1 MGPYGHAMTYA
12 PRAMEPDVKPPSK
25 SSSLVL
31 PLVAGLLL
39 ASIAAYV
46 GWTLGTAEATSDQ
59 PAAASAGQHA
69 PILTKFRMPNLEGG
83 ETGPSD
89 FKGKVVVV
97 DFWATWCGPCR
108 TQAKILEPLVTEWKN
123 DVQFLAVSLGED
135 KDTVATYIA
144 NHPYPYPVLY
154 DSEDRIATEAEI
166 YALPTVMVVD
176 VSGQVEYIEQ
186 GLSDSAAIRAAVERA
201 RL

>member
-1 MGPYGHAMTYA
+1 
-12 PRAMEPDVKPPSK
+12 MEPDPKR
-25 SSSLVL
+25 SSLVL
-31 PLVAGLLL
+31 PLVAGIIL
-39 ASIAAYV
+39 AALAGYV
-46 GWTLGTAEATSDQ
+46 GWTIGSAEADVGAQT
-59 PAAASAGQHA
+59 AGGGGKHA
-69 PILTKFRMPNLEGG
+69 PILTRFRMPNLEGG
-83 ETGPSD
+83 ETGPAD

-108 TQAKILEPLVTEWKN
+108 TQAKILEPLVAEWKD

-135 KDTVATYIA
+135 RETVANYIA

-154 DSEDRIATEAEI
+154 DRDDRIATEAEI

-176 VSGQVEYIEQ
+176 VSGEVEYLEP
-186 GLSDSAAIRAAVERA
+186 GLSDSAAIRAAVQRA

>member
-1 MGPYGHAMTYA
+1 MTYA
-12 PRAMEPDVKPPSK
+12 PRVMEPDATPSPK
-25 SSSLVL
+25 RSSLVL

-39 ASIAAYV
+39 AGIAAYV
-46 GWTLGTAEATSDQ
+46 GFTLGTADANADQ
-59 PAAASAGQHA
+59 AAAGAGTHA
-69 PILTKFRMPNLEGG
+69 PILTRFRMPNLDGT
-83 ETGPSD
+83 ETGPAD

-108 TQAKILEPLVTEWKN
+108 TQAKILEPLVTEWKD

-154 DSEDRIATEAEI
+154 DAEDRIATEAEI

-176 VSGQVEYIEQ
+176 VSGEVEYIEP